1 MRAAVRLLTGKDAQ
15 AHALH
20 IQAVVDD
27 DLRILRQILGHIIF
41 YLYPIH
47 GKNAENSRKNIQEEK
62 SMEKTLKIEGM
73 MCGHCEATVKK
84 ALEAVDGVEA
94 AVVSHE
100 KGTAVVTL
108 AKEIDADVFK
118 KIIEDKDFTFI
129 GME

>member
-1 MRAAVRLLTGKDAQ
+1 MEKFVLSTDSCCDEFKSK
-15 AHALH
+15 
-20 IQAVVDD
+20 
-27 DLRILRQILGHIIF
+27 LRKENIETEV
-41 YLYPIH
+41 YLEDKKIKA
-47 GKNAENSRKNIQEEK
+47 KNKPTQEEK

-84 ALEAVDGVEA
+84 ALEAIEGVEA

-108 AKEIDADVFK
+108 TKEIDADVFR

-129 GME
+129 GIE